1 MHWSFMIGWIIS
13 SHMEMGS
20 ENQRKFLFF
29 PVVGD
34 DVTWFLN
41 EYFRVVRT
49 IRFHPPR
56 YAHHFL
62 IIPRFIGLQLPDIFQ
77 LKIQMLQ
84 KWLPQN
90 HSQLPTQQV
99 VHFSLWSFP
108 FWAAWLC
115 IVGVLFSRNKT
126 CESITPIVSLVRF
139 VILEVASLLF
149 YIIFKKI
156 RAGETEPN
164 SPSHSRNPW
173 TLDIVYVCVTFF
185 FLFDF
190 CFKAG
195 SSCSSIYRERKHN
208 WHQKEFRTHIYT
220 ISYYFFSSWMLHHQ
234 GVMIQVTFPFGICI
248 SKPYFF
254 DGLHVMS
261 ANLGLLLDFWCHTVI
276 LIA

>member
-13 SHMEMGS
+13 SHMEMV
-20 ENQRKFLFF
+20 QRKFLFF
-29 PVVGD
+29 LVVGD

-126 CESITPIVSLVRF
+126 CEGITPIVSLVRF

-149 YIIFKKI
+149 SRKSRRVKQNQIHQVIH
-156 RAGETEPN
+156 ETPLRNGALCTFGGSRRLRRPPN
-164 SPSHSRNPW
+164 HGRTSRIGGGHGVEHVEYLEGLW
-173 TLDIVYVCVTFF
+173 
-185 FLFDF
+185 
-190 CFKAG
+190 G
-195 SSCSSIYRERKHN
+195 
-208 WHQKEFRTHIYT
+208 KE
-220 ISYYFFSSWMLHHQ
+220 W
-234 GVMIQVTFPFGICI
+234 
-248 SKPYFF
+248 
-254 DGLHVMS
+254 
-261 ANLGLLLDFWCHTVI
+261 
-276 LIA
+276 